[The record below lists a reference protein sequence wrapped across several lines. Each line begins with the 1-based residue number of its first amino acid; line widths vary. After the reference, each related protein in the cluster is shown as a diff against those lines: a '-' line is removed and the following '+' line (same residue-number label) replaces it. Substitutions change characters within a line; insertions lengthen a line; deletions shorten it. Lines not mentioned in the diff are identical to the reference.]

1 MTGDKLSWLL
11 IFGGTALH
19 FLANWGEYWRTTAK
33 VGPVTFAKT
42 DLPGG
47 MFAVLASA
55 MSGLVL
61 PQLGPIIGVEPPL
74 GALAAGYM
82 SASLGSKITAL
93 GKRP

>member
-1 MTGDKLSWLL
+1 MNDQVMSWLL

-19 FLANWGEYWRTTAK
+19 FLANWGEYWRTVAK
-33 VGPVTFAKT
+33 LGPIDYAKT

-47 MFAVLASA
+47 MYAVLASA
-55 MSGLVL
+55 LSGLVL

-82 SASLGSKITAL
+82 ASSLGSKITAL
-93 GKRP
+93 GKR